1 MMDTFL
7 ISQWAYQTSTFM
19 DSTSVTKI
27 TTCGCDENPD
37 LSNIARKVEIIV
49 RKHHMYLRIVLA
61 TIIGFK
67 VRQEVYS

>member
-1 MMDTFL
+1 
-7 ISQWAYQTSTFM
+7 M

-37 LSNIARKVEIIV
+37 LSNIARKIEIIV